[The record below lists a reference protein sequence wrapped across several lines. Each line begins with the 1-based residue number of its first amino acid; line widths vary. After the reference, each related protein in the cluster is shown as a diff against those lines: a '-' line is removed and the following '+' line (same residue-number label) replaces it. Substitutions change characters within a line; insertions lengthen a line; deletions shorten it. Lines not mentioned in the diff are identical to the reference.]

1 MQADYTNDYYRR
13 ALIFSMAIPLLI
25 CDDSNMA
32 RKQVAKALPEGWDV
46 SISYASNGLEALA
59 AIRQGKGEMV
69 FLDLTMPEMD
79 GFGVLETIRKED
91 LKSVVIV
98 ISGDI
103 QPVARDRVLQLGA
116 IDFIKKPVSQEKL
129 LQTLET
135 YGLL

>member
-1 MQADYTNDYYRR
+1 
-13 ALIFSMAIPLLI
+13 MAIPLLI

-32 RKQVAKALPEGWDV
+32 RRQLVKALPEGWDV

-69 FLDLTMPEMD
+69 FLDLTMPELD
-79 GFGVLETIRKED
+79 GFGVLAAIREED

-103 QPVARDRVLQLGA
+103 QPLARDRVLQLGA
-116 IDFIKKPVSQEKL
+116 IDFIKKPISQEKL
-129 LQTLET
+129 RQTLET
-135 YGLL
+135 FGLL